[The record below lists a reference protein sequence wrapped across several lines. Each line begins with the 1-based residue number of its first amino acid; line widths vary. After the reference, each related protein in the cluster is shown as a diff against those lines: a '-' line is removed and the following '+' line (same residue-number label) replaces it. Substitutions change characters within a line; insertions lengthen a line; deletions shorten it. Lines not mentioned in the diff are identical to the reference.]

1 MSGGHFSYTNDQ
13 ACREIYGW
21 TLSPDYGDRG
31 FSQSKLARIVDPFDD
46 LIISELIFDVFCLI
60 HSYDWYASADTGEET
75 YRADVRRFKEKWL
88 KQLPEE
94 RIREIIDDEL
104 NVVRGRLYGA
114 FFTNGG
120 DTNSCTT

>member
-1 MSGGHFSYTNDQ
+1 MSGGYFDRKNDML
-13 ACREIYGW
+13 CGEIYKW
-21 TLSPDYGDRG
+21 AVSPNYGEGG
-31 FSQSKLARIVDPFDD
+31 FSQSARARCVDPFDD
-46 LIISELIFDVFCLI
+46 IVISELIFDVFCLL
-60 HSYDWYASADTGEET
+60 HSYDWYQSGDTGEET

-120 DTNSCTT
+120 DSSCTT

>member
-21 TLSPDYGDRG
+21 SLSPDYGDRG
-31 FSQSKLARIVDPFDD
+31 FSQSKLARQVDPFEDI
-46 LIISELIFDVFCLI
+46 IISELIFDVFCLM

-88 KQLPEE
+88 QKIPEE
-94 RIREIIDDEL
+94 HIREIIDDEL
-104 NVVRGRLYGA
+104 SHTRERLYKSLLS
-114 FFTNGG
+114 NGG
-120 DTNSCTT
+120 DSSCTT